1 MGMNRFAVQAA
12 YVIKAP
18 HDVLKDHY
26 IIVEGSSIREIT
38 PYLPGDI
45 TEVLGGPHDIALPGL
60 INTHTHAPMTLFRGM
75 ADDLPLMTWLKDYI
89 LPAEAKFVDREFVYI
104 GSLLAAWEMT
114 RSGTTAFCDGYFF
127 EDEVGKAAKE
137 VGIRAWIGEGIL
149 QFPTPS
155 LPDPKRTI
163 EHARKFI
170 ERWRDDGLVKP
181 TVFPHATYTCTPE
194 ILKAAYGLAQE
205 YDVLFQIHLSE
216 TQAEVEQAKKD
227 FSMSPVELLDSI
239 GCLSDRTLAA
249 HCVVLSREEISLLA
263 KRKVS
268 VSHNAESNMKLA
280 SGIAPVPQMIA
291 AGVNVSIGTDGC
303 ASNNNLDIIG
313 EISSA
318 VKLHKINCMDA
329 SVLDECTALAMVT
342 ENGAKA
348 LKFDGGKL
356 EPGRP
361 ADITVLD
368 GKAPNMVPVHNP
380 ISHIVYAATG
390 ANVKDVIIDGK
401 IIVRNFKSLTVDE
414 EALIKEC
421 RSIQEHISRG

>member
-1 MGMNRFAVQAA
+1 MNRFAIQGG

-26 IIVEGSSIREIT
+26 VIVEGSSIKDIT
-38 PYLPGDI
+38 PNLPGDI
-45 TEVLGGPHDIALPGL
+45 SEVLGGPHDIVMPGL

-75 ADDLPLMTWLKDYI
+75 ADDLPLMTWLQDYI
-89 LPAEAKFVDREFVYI
+89 FPAEAKFVDREFVYI

-114 RSGTTAFCDGYFF
+114 RSGTTSFCDGYFF
-127 EDEVGKAAKE
+127 EDEVGRAARE

-155 LPDPKRTI
+155 LADPKRTI
-163 EHARKFI
+163 EHTRSFI
-170 ERWRDDGLVKP
+170 ERWKDGGLIKP

-194 ILKAAYGLAQE
+194 ILEAAYGLAQE
-205 YDVLFQIHLSE
+205 YDLIFQIHLSE
-216 TQAEVEQAKKD
+216 TRAEVEQVRKNHGL
-227 FSMSPVELLDSI
+227 SPVELLDSI
-239 GCLSDRTLAA
+239 GCLSSRTLAA
-249 HCVVLSREEISLLA
+249 HCVVLCPEEIDLLA
-263 KRKVS
+263 KRNVS

-280 SGIAPVPQMIA
+280 SGIAPVPQMIS
-291 AGVNVSIGTDGC
+291 AGVNVCIGTDGC

-313 EISSA
+313 EISTVA
-318 VKLHKINCMDA
+318 KLHKINCMDA
-329 SVLDECTALAMVT
+329 SVLDECTAFSMVT

-348 LKFDGGKL
+348 LHVEGGRI

-368 GKAPNMVPVHNP
+368 GSAPNMVPVHNP
-380 ISHIVYAATG
+380 VSHIVYAATG
-390 ANVKDVIIDGK
+390 TNVKDVIIDGR
-401 IIVRNFKSLTVDE
+401 IIVRNFRSLTVDE

-421 RSIQEHISRG
+421 RSIQEHIMRG

>member
-1 MGMNRFAVQAA
+1 MNRFAVQGG
-12 YVIKAP
+12 YVIKSP
-18 HDVLKDHY
+18 HDVIKDHY
-26 IIVEGSSIREIT
+26 VIVEAATIREIT
-38 PYLPGDI
+38 PDLPEDI
-45 TEVLGGPHDIALPGL
+45 TQVLGGPYDIVMPGL
-60 INTHTHAPMTLFRGM
+60 INTHTHAPMSLFRGM
-75 ADDLPLMTWLKDYI
+75 ADDLPLITWLKDYI
-89 LPAEAKFVDREFVYI
+89 FPAETKFVDREFVYI
-104 GSLLAAWEMT
+104 GSLLSAWEMT
-114 RSGTTAFCDGYFF
+114 KSGTTSFCDGYFF
-127 EDEVGKAAKE
+127 EDEVGRAARE

-155 LPDPKRTI
+155 LSDPKRTI

-170 ERWRDDGLVKP
+170 ERWLKGSLVKP

-194 ILKAAYGLAQE
+194 ILKAAYALAQE
-205 YDVLFQIHLSE
+205 YDLLFQIHLSE
-216 TQAEVEQAKKD
+216 TAAEVEQVKKN
-227 FSMSPVELLDSI
+227 FSMSPVELLESL
-239 GCLSDRTLAA
+239 GCLSERTLAS
-249 HCVVLSREEISLLA
+249 HCVVLSSEEIALLA

-280 SGIAPVPQMIA
+280 SGIAPVPEMIE

-313 EISSA
+313 EISSVA
-318 VKLHKINCMDA
+318 KLHKINCMDA

-348 LKFDGGKL
+348 LQFDGGRL

-390 ANVKDVIIDGK
+390 GNVKDVVIDGK

-414 EALIKEC
+414 ESLIREC
-421 RSIQEHISRG
+421 RSIQEHIQRG